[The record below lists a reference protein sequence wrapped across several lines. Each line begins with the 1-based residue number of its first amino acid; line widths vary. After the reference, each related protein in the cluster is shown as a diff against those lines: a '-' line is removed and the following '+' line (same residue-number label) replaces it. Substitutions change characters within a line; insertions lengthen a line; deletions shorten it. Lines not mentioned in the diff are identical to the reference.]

1 MELFKT
7 VPEYFMAIYLFIYT
21 RRFKYNSIKLIEKMS
36 RRHLINSFDVFVI
49 KGFTVL
55 CLIGQLFLLVK
66 DKKILIHLCNVL
78 I

>member
-36 RRHLINSFDVFVI
+36 RRHYRNFSDLIKVLGQTVVI
-49 KGFTVL
+49 
-55 CLIGQLFLLVK
+55 LLN
-66 DKKILIHLCNVL
+66 L
-78 I
+78 